1 MSKEIQLKY
10 KGNKCSACGLSVSEM
25 LARWGT
31 FNRMTEFHHIDESKK
46 AKNYSALVRRKI
58 CTEQLD
64 ELDKCIL
71 LCAQCHKLIH
81 AQNIKA
87 DLNLKLVFESNEY
100 EQKVSGWMILDL
112 LEKKVRFFSDQTFK
126 LHIYQIRIGEEQAKP
141 IVGIE
146 MDTGEFFS
154 GLFRGLSKYKCFEIR
169 NSENTKV
176 LMKARLLKDNE
187 FELKQAVEFPFLQY
201 EWNELGTKLWARNGK
216 VLDEKGRL
224 INYGTLTSINELVP
238 IA

>member
-31 FNRMTEFHHIDESKK
+31 FNRMTEFHHIDEGKK
-46 AKNYSALVRRKI
+46 AKNYSALIRRKI
-58 CTEQLD
+58 CTEQLE

-71 LCAQCHKLIH
+71 LCTQCHKLIH

-87 DLNLKLVFESNEY
+87 DLNLKLEFESKEY

-112 LEKKVRFFSDQTFK
+112 LEKKMRFFSDQTFK
-126 LHIYQIRIGEEQAKP
+126 LHIYQIRIGDGQAEP

-146 MDTGEFFS
+146 MVTGEFFS
-154 GLFRGLSKYKCFEIR
+154 RLFRGLLKYKCFEIR
-169 NSENTKV
+169 NSDNTKV
-176 LMKARLLKDNE
+176 LMKARLLKGNE
-187 FELKQAVEFPFLQY
+187 FELKQAVEFPFLEY
-201 EWNELGTKLWARNGK
+201 EWNEESTKLWARNGK

>member
-10 KGNKCSACGLSVSEM
+10 KGNKCSVCGLSVSEM

-31 FNRMTEFHHIDESKK
+31 FNMMTEFHHVDESKK
-46 AKNYSALVRRKI
+46 AKNYSALIRRNI
-58 CTEQLD
+58 CTEQLN

-87 DLNLKLVFESNEY
+87 DLNLKLEFESKEY
-100 EQKVSGWMILDL
+100 EQKVSGWMILDQ
-112 LEKKVRFFSDQTFK
+112 LEKKMRFFSDQRFK
-126 LHIYQIRIGEEQAKP
+126 LQIYQIRIGEEKAKP
-141 IVGIE
+141 IVGTE

-154 GLFRGLSKYKCFEIR
+154 GLFRGLLEYKCFEIR

-176 LMKARLLKDNE
+176 LMKARLLDGND
-187 FELKQAVEFPFLQY
+187 FELKQAVEFPFLEY
-201 EWNELGTKLWARNGK
+201 EWNEADVKSWARNGK

-224 INYGTLTSINELVP
+224 INYGTLTTINEIIP

>member
-1 MSKEIQLKY
+1 VQ
-10 KGNKCSACGLSVSEM
+10 EM

-31 FNRMTEFHHIDESKK
+31 FKRMTEFHHIDETKK
-46 AKNYSALVRRKI
+46 AKNYNALIRRNI
-58 CTEQLD
+58 CTEQLN

-87 DLNLKLVFESNEY
+87 DLNLKLEFERKVY
-100 EQKVSGWMILDL
+100 KQKIIGWMILDF
-112 LEKKVRFFSDQTFK
+112 LEKKMRFFSDQVFK
-126 LHIYQIRIGEEQAKP
+126 LNTYQIRIGGEKAKP

-146 MDTGEFFS
+146 MDSGEYFS
-154 GLFRGLSKYKCFEIR
+154 NLFRGLPEYKDFEIR

-176 LMKARLLKDNE
+176 LMKARLLKGNE
-187 FELKQAVEFPFLQY
+187 FELKQAVEFPFLEY
-201 EWNELGTKLWARNGK
+201 EWSEEGVQSWARNGK
-216 VLDEKGRL
+216 VLDENGHF
-224 INYGTLTSINELVP
+224 INHGTLTSIHELVP